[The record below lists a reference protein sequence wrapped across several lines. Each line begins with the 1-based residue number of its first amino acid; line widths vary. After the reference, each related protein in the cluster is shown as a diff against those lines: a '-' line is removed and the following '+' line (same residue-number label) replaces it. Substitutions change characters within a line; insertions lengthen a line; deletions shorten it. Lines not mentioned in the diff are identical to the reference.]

1 MVEGWEGGLRGRG
14 YMMSL
19 HILQKKYYWKK
30 KDSSLGDN
38 SSKSRWQVIKSAV
51 NFRGPGGF
59 EGGRK
64 ITELQVQQ
72 DTSPILEP
80 PGT

>member
-1 MVEGWEGGLRGRG
+1 M
-14 YMMSL
+14 
-19 HILQKKYYWKK
+19 
-30 KDSSLGDN
+30 DSSLGDN
-38 SSKSRWQVIKSAV
+38 SSKSRWQVIKSGV